1 MSDPSLPRPALGVG
15 ALIGDTVRVFFS
27 RIVTFVVLSLLPT
40 AITVGVQVLIL
51 GVGAVVSPG
60 QPGLGAVSGVGLVV
74 VSLTPYLALAV
85 FGAAVAVAAHDTK
98 TGGTGTILGYVRAGL
113 AQVIPLALCNLIAA
127 ILIVVGTSL
136 AMVPGLW
143 VFAVFAVVAPAIA
156 IERCGFG
163 GLRRSMDLTREYRWP
178 IMGGAILLFLAMSL
192 FVVLMFGV
200 LTPVTNA
207 IAPILSV
214 VVIVFISAFSFSAL
228 FIWIGLLYARLRIIK
243 EGAPTEN
250 LEEVFG

>member
-1 MSDPSLPRPALGVG
+1 MSDTTLPRPALGVG
-15 ALIGDTVRVFFS
+15 ALIGDTVRMFFS

-60 QPGLGAVSGVGLVV
+60 RPGFGAVSGVGLVL

-98 TGGTGTILGYVRAGL
+98 TGGSGSILGYVRAGL
-113 AQVIPLALCNLIAA
+113 TQVIPLALCNLIAA

-136 AMVPGLW
+136 GMLPGLW

-200 LTPVTNA
+200 LTPVTTA
-207 IAPILSV
+207 ISPILSV
-214 VVIVFISAFSFSAL
+214 VVIVLVSAFSFSAL
-228 FIWIGLLYARLRIIK
+228 FIWIGLLYARLRTIK
-243 EGAPTEN
+243 DGTPTEN

>member
-1 MSDPSLPRPALGVG
+1 MNDSNQPRPPLGVG
-15 ALIGDTVRVFFS
+15 ALIGDTVHVFFS
-27 RIVTFVVLSLLPT
+27 RILTFVVLSLLPS

-51 GVGAVVSPG
+51 GVGAVISPA
-60 QPGLGAVSGVGLVV
+60 QPAIGAVSGFGVIV

-98 TGGTGTILGYVRAGL
+98 TGGTGTILGYVRDGL
-113 AQVIPLALCNLIAA
+113 TQVIPLALCNLIAV

-136 AMVPGLW
+136 GLLPGLW

-156 IERCGFG
+156 IERCGFA
-163 GLRRSMDLTREYRWP
+163 GLRRSIDLTRDYRWP

-200 LTPVTNA
+200 LTPVTTA
-207 IAPILSV
+207 ISPILSV
-214 VVIVFISAFSFSAL
+214 VVIVCASAFSFSAL
-228 FIWIGLLYARLRIIK
+228 FIWIGLLYARLRTIK
-243 EGAPTEN
+243 DGTPTEN